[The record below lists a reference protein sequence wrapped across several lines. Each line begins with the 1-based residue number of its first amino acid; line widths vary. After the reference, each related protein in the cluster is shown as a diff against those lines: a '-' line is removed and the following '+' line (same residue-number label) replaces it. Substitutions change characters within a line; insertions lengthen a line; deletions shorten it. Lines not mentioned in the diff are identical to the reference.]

1 MKRRTIGI
9 SVDYADRVRYVIG
22 DPDLIAVGPYGQA
35 DRVNTNVDSCDH
47 LLTGNGNDIDRVRRR
62 VGYINVR
69 SINDNG
75 FCMWTSKDGM
85 PDICIECGCRCDGGV
100 RVGIVA
106 NSVAITIRNLS
117 GVQRERVGGIDHAI
131 AVIVGIRVIPYTI
144 TVGIKRFA
152 VVKRECVLAVANP
165 VTVNIAGEYFNPRVE
180 IGLNLI
186 RRSTSGIGTNCT
198 FN

>member
-85 PDICIECGCRCDGGV
+85 PDICIERRGV

-144 TVGIKRFA
+144 TVGIKRLA

-165 VTVNIAGEYFNPRVE
+165 VTVNIAGEQFNPRVE